1 MYSTCTCTCVFCPG
15 ICSCLIYLFFNVFQT
30 FTPEELEGALRPVF
44 NKVWDHGPESYAFH
58 QAVDP
63 EALRIPVCYY
73 THVHVHVHVYSG
85 TPYNGHLWIKDTSL
99 QGTLFLSH
107 FDILLC

>member
-1 MYSTCTCTCVFCPG
+1 MYMYVQYMYMYLCILSR
-15 ICSCLIYLFFNVFQT
+15 YLFMFNLFIFNVFQT

-85 TPYNGHLWIKDTSL
+85 TPYNGHL
-99 QGTLFLSH
+99 
-107 FDILLC
+107 